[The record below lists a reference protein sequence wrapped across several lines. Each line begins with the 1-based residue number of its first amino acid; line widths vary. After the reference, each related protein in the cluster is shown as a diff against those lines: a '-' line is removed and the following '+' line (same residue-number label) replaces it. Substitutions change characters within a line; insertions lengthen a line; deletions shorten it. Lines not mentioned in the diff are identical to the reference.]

1 MTSSVSL
8 LPAGFAFSQTSLQ
21 DYADCPRRFQLRYL
35 DKLAYPAVE
44 AEPALETERR
54 TLEGQAFHR
63 LAQQYLL
70 GISPARLTPLAR
82 SPDLARWWEH
92 FTASAEIARL
102 KALPARYL
110 EFILSASLGEVRLTA
125 KYDLIAVTDDE
136 RLLIYDWKTYRKRP
150 RNEWLAIRWQTR
162 VYRALLTA
170 AGTSL
175 NAGRPI
181 VPERCEMI
189 YWFADFPDDPAR
201 FPYNSSQFQRD
212 WDALTRLTEEIRSAS
227 SYPLTD
233 DRRKCVYCPYRSYC
247 ARGAQAGNLDSTEME
262 MEAEAET
269 LFDVDFEQI
278 GEIAF

>member
-1 MTSSVSL
+1 MTFNVSP
-8 LPAGFAFSQTSLQ
+8 LPAGFAFSQASLQ

-44 AEPALETERR
+44 AEPALENERR
-54 TLEGQAFHR
+54 MVEGQAFHR

-92 FTASAEIARL
+92 FTASPDVARL
-102 KALPARYL
+102 KALPARYP
-110 EFILSASLGEVRLTA
+110 EFSLSAPLGKVRLTA
-125 KYDLIAVTDDE
+125 KYDLIAITDDE
-136 RLLIYDWKTYRKRP
+136 RLLVYDWKTHRKRP
-150 RNEWLAIRWQTR
+150 RNEWLIIRWQTR

-170 AGTSL
+170 AGASL
-175 NAGRPI
+175 NGGRPI
-181 VPERCEMI
+181 VPERCEMV

-233 DRRKCVYCPYRSYC
+233 DRQKCVYCPYRSYC
-247 ARGAQAGNLDSTEME
+247 ARGVQAGDVNSME
-262 MEAEAET
+262 MEPEAEI